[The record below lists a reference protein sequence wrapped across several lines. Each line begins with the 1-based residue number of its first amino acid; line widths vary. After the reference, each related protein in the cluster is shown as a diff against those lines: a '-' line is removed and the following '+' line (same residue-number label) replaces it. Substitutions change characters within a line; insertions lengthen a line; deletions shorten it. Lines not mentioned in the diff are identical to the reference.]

1 VASRKRVWTWLGAG
15 HENLY
20 LRANVHSRPV
30 RLVPVMGLF
39 QAAQPLL
46 EALMLPTWGYMA
58 LRSKDKKTMVQ
69 VFTDLST
76 GLIVYTQVCQR
87 AQSWHSWGPP
97 TEVERVD

>member
-1 VASRKRVWTWLGAG
+1 MG
-15 HENLY
+15 
-20 LRANVHSRPV
+20 
-30 RLVPVMGLF
+30 VML
-39 QAAQPLL
+39 AMAQNDGKPT
-46 EALMLPTWGYMA
+46 MIPTWGYVA

-87 AQSWHSWGPP
+87 AESWHSWGPP

>member
-1 VASRKRVWTWLGAG
+1 
-15 HENLY
+15 
-20 LRANVHSRPV
+20 
-30 RLVPVMGLF
+30 MGQLL
-39 QAAQPLL
+39 AMAQNDGQQT
-46 EALMLPTWGYMA
+46 MIPTWGYIA

-76 GLIVYTQVCQR
+76 GLIVYTQVCTR

>member
-1 VASRKRVWTWLGAG
+1 MQSPRQDWTWLGAW
-15 HENLY
+15 HDRHPIY
-20 LRANVHSRPV
+20 LQFYYG
-30 RLVPVMGLF
+30 MGL
-39 QAAQPLL
+39 LL
-46 EALMLPTWGYMA
+46 ALAKDDGEPTMIPTWGYVA

-76 GLIVYTQVCQR
+76 GLIVYTQVCTR